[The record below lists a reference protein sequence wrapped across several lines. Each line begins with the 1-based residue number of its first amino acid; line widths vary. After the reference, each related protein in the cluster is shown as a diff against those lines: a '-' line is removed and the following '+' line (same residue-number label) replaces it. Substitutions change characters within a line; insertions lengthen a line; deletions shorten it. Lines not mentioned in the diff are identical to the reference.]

1 MFDKILIANRGEI
14 ACRIAHTAK
23 RLGVRTVAV
32 YSEADAGALHVALC
46 DEAYLIGPPPARA
59 SYLRADRIV
68 DVARGCGVQAI
79 HPGYGFLSENADFAH
94 ACTQVG
100 VVFIG
105 PPASAIRAMGS
116 KSAAK
121 DIMAKAG
128 VPLVPGYHGEAQDL
142 GTLARAA
149 DTIGYPLLIKASAGG
164 GGKGMRVV
172 QSGAQFKDA
181 LAGAKRE
188 AASSFGDD
196 RVLLEKYLT
205 RSRHIEL
212 QVFAD
217 SHGNLVHLFER
228 DCSVQRR
235 HQKVLEEAPAPGMSA
250 ARRRQMG
257 SAAIAAARA
266 VGYVNAGTVEFIVDE
281 AGDFYFMEMNTR
293 LQVEHTVT
301 EMITGLDL
309 VEWQLRIAGGEPLPL
324 TQKQLAITGHAVEA
338 RIYAEDPERG
348 FVPAAGRIAH
358 LRLPQTSAQ
367 VRVDTGVQEGDEI
380 GVHYDPMI
388 AKLICWDV
396 DRPAALRRLR
406 AALADCQVAGPASNL
421 ALLSA
426 LSAHPAFATADRD
439 AGLVGSRLLDTS
451 LIERYRAELIPEAMP
466 APDRVLALAVLFELM
481 RIDEEALAAARA
493 SGDPWSPWN
502 LRDGWRL
509 NQDNH
514 HTFVFQD
521 GAREVSVTAHY
532 RRNGLQLELPG
543 TKLLARA
550 ERSAGG
556 GLVADLDRERVHATV
571 VRSGRELTVF
581 AGGLTHRLQVREFE
595 TIQDE
600 EAGGRLTAPMPGSV
614 IEVLV
619 KEGDAVEQ
627 GRALMIIEAM
637 KMEHTIVAPVAGRV
651 AQVRFAPGEQVK
663 EGDQLIAFEAEQ
675 E

>member
-14 ACRIAHTAK
+14 ACRIARTAK
-23 RLGVRTVAV
+23 RLGIRTVAV
-32 YSEADAGALHVALC
+32 YSEADAGALHVVTC

-59 SYLRADRIV
+59 SYLRGDRILE
-68 DVARGCGVQAI
+68 VARRSGAQAV
-79 HPGYGFLSENADFAH
+79 HPGYGFLSENAHFVRD
-94 ACTQVG
+94 CTQTG
-100 VVFIG
+100 IVFVG
-105 PPASAIRAMGS
+105 PPENAIRAMGS

-128 VPLVPGYHGEAQDL
+128 IPLVPGYHGDAQDL
-142 GTLARAA
+142 DALAREAEKV
-149 DTIGYPLLIKASAGG
+149 GYPLLIKASAGG

-172 QSGAQFKDA
+172 QSAPQLRDA

-188 AASSFGDD
+188 AASGFGND

-205 RSRHIEL
+205 RPRHIEV

-217 SHGNLVHLFER
+217 SHGKLVHLFER

-235 HQKVLEEAPAPGMSA
+235 HQKVLEEAPAPGMTA

-257 SAAIAAARA
+257 SVAVAAARA

-293 LQVEHTVT
+293 LQVEHAVT
-301 EMITGLDL
+301 EFITGLDL
-309 VEWQLRIAGGEPLPL
+309 VEWQLRVAAGESLPL
-324 TQKQLAITGHAVEA
+324 TQKQLGINGHAIEA

-348 FVPAAGRIAH
+348 FLPAAGRVAH
-358 LRLPQTSAQ
+358 LRLPMASVQ
-367 VRVDTGVQEGDEI
+367 VRVDSGVREGDEI

-396 DRPAALRRLR
+396 DRQAALRRLR
-406 AALADCQVAGPASNL
+406 AALAECQIAGVATNV

-426 LSAHPAFATADRD
+426 LAAHPAFAAADHD
-439 AGLVGSRLLDTS
+439 SASLDTS
-451 LIERYRAELIPEAMP
+451 LIERYRGELIPDAMP
-466 APDRVLALAVLFELM
+466 ASAQVLALAVLSELM
-481 RIDEEALAAARA
+481 RIDEEAVAVARA
-493 SGDPWSPWN
+493 SCDPWSPWN
-502 LRDGWRL
+502 PRDGWRL

-514 HTFVFQD
+514 HTFVFVD

-543 TKLLARA
+543 AKVLARA
-550 ERSAGG
+550 ERSVGG
-556 GLVADLDRERVHATV
+556 SLVAELDGVTLHATV
-571 VRSGRELTVF
+571 VRSGGELTVF
-581 AGGLTHRLQVREFE
+581 VGGLTHRLRVREFE
-595 TIQDE
+595 TVQDE
-600 EAGGRLTAPMPGSV
+600 EARGSLTAPMPGSV

-619 KEGDAVEQ
+619 KEGEAVEQ

-637 KMEHTIVAPVAGRV
+637 KMEHTIIAPVAGRV

-663 EGDQLIAFEAEQ
+663 EGDQLIALEAKE